1 MDIERFEI
9 NVRSNNFSFVNL
21 FKSETI
27 LSKRVKIINF
37 FTKMKLFHDEIDL
50 KWPKMR
56 KLDAFA
62 VISFKMLL
70 FLVQ

>member
-1 MDIERFEI
+1 MDIERLEI

-37 FTKMKLFHDEIDL
+37 FIEMKLLHDEIGQ
-50 KWPKMR
+50 KWSKMR
-56 KLDAFA
+56 KLDAFV
-62 VISFKMLL
+62 VISFKTCY
-70 FLVQ
+70 F

>member
-21 FKSETI
+21 LKSETI

-37 FTKMKLFHDEIDL
+37 FIEMKLLHDEIGQNG
-50 KWPKMR
+50 R
-56 KLDAFA
+56 KCEN
-62 VISFKMLL
+62 
-70 FLVQ
+70 

>member
-37 FTKMKLFHDEIDL
+37 FIEMKLLHDEIGQ
-50 KWPKMR
+50 KMAENAKIR
-56 KLDAFA
+56 RLCRNLVQK
-62 VISFKMLL
+62 LL

>member
-37 FTKMKLFHDEIDL
+37 FIEMKLLHDEIGQ
-50 KWPKMR
+50 KWSKMR

-62 VISFKMLL
+62 VISFKNCY
-70 FLVQ
+70 F